1 MGQEAAHICRLTRF
15 LLQVVFAIGA
25 DPSFEDHDLTCEA
38 CTARHVLLFNCYVD
52 ELLESPSEAPA
63 TVDVCQCLSLVGAG
77 DALRK
82 RPQPARSAYYAVL
95 WATAFCAA
103 QDERRSV
110 ASGKSISSFTY
121 KYPETGKNLG
131 CP

>member
-52 ELLESPSEAPA
+52 ELLESPGRGTLLESARNPPGLHTMQCYGQRRFVLLRTSAAPLLA
-63 TVDVCQCLSLVGAG
+63 GSQFHRSLIST
-77 DALRK
+77 LK
-82 RPQPARSAYYAVL
+82 Q
-95 WATAFCAA
+95 
-103 QDERRSV
+103 
-110 ASGKSISSFTY
+110 GKT
-121 KYPETGKNLG
+121 
-131 CP
+131 